1 MSDRHTVRADW
12 HDYNG
17 GIYFVTIC
25 SHDKKHIF
33 GAIKNGGIAYSSSG
47 GIVNRCLSAIPDH
60 HNDVELLNYVVMP
73 NHIHM
78 VLAVGAQYFAPDTL
92 RNIVNRMSETA
103 SPRRTVC

>member
-33 GAIKNGGIAYSSSG
+33 GTIKNGGIAYSSLG
-47 GIVNRCLSAIPDH
+47 GIVNSVYQRYPIIT
-60 HNDVELLNYVVMP
+60 M
-73 NHIHM
+73 M
-78 VLAVGAQYFAPDTL
+78 
-92 RNIVNRMSETA
+92 
-103 SPRRTVC
+103 